1 MSKIEK
7 ITIFGGPGTG
17 KTRLADILSDMF
29 NLPVYHLDA
38 FQFESDWK
46 PRPKDVRDAKIL
58 ETVKK
63 DSWIIEGV
71 YTSTLEARIKAA
83 DLIIFLDFKTI
94 DLVKGVVQ
102 RFLKAK
108 MSGEKEKSEIPGC
121 KENIDFEFIKYIFSF
136 NKNKREKIY
145 QIMNNNPDKK
155 VVILNN
161 RDSVDKYVSLLKMEE
176 IESL

>member
-1 MSKIEK
+1 MSRIKK

-29 NLPVYHLDA
+29 ELPVYHLDA

-58 ETVKK
+58 ETVAKNE
-63 DSWIIEGV
+63 WIIEGV
-71 YTSTLEARIKAA
+71 YTSTLEARLQAA

-102 RFLKAK
+102 RYLKAK
-108 MSGEKEKSEIPGC
+108 VSKEKEKSEIPGC
-121 KENIDFEFIKYIFSF
+121 KENIDKEFIKYIFSF
-136 NKNKREKIY
+136 NKKKREQIY
-145 QIMNNNPDKK
+145 EIMNRNPDKK

-176 IESL
+176 I

>member
-1 MSKIEK
+1 MSKIKK

-17 KTRLADILSDMF
+17 ETRLADILSDMF
-29 NLPVYHLDA
+29 ELPVYHLDA

-46 PRPKDVRDAKIL
+46 PRPKDVRDVKIL
-58 ETVKK
+58 ETVEK

-71 YTSTLEARIKAA
+71 YTSTLEPRIKAA

-94 DLVKGVVQ
+94 DLVKGVAQ

-121 KENIDFEFIKYIFSF
+121 KENIDFSSSF
-136 NKNKREKIY
+136 R
-145 QIMNNNPDKK
+145 
-155 VVILNN
+155 
-161 RDSVDKYVSLLKMEE
+161 
-176 IESL
+176 